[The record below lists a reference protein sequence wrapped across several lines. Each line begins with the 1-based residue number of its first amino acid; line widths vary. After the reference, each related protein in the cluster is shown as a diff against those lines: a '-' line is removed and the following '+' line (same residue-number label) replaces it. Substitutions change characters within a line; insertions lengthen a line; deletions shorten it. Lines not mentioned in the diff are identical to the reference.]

1 MGIGAIGSSGAMYGV
16 SAYVYNANSV
26 SSKSLDKVNKISDDV
41 LDSKLEVENYNAD
54 ENMNPLK
61 MGETRDFAAIL
72 EEQMFSGMNRAAML
86 FGW

>member
-16 SAYVYNANSV
+16 SAYVYNANGV

>member
-26 SSKSLDKVNKISDDV
+26 SSKSLDKISKISDDV
-41 LDSKLEVENYNAD
+41 LDSKLDVENYSAD
-54 ENMNPLK
+54 ENTNTLK

-72 EEQMFSGMNRAAML
+72 EEQMFTGMNRAAML